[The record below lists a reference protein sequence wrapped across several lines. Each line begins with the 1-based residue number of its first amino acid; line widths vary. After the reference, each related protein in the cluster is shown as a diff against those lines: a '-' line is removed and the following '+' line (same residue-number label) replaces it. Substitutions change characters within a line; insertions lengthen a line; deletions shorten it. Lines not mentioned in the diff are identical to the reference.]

1 MGVIAIESSVPAW
14 VPARIVS
21 VDNVV
26 SIGFSDLL
34 LVLIR
39 LLLVASRVVAVRIV
53 AISGVVVAGVPA
65 GIVSIDSIVCVG
77 IILLLLVLVGGL
89 VLVLS
94 GSVVAIRIVA
104 VEVVVPR

>member
-1 MGVIAIESSVPAW
+1 M
-14 VPARIVS
+14 
-21 VDNVV
+21 
-26 SIGFSDLL
+26 
-34 LVLIR
+34 
-39 LLLVASRVVAVRIV
+39 RIV

-65 GIVSIDSIVCVG
+65 GIVSIDSVVCVS